1 MIYHRIAVNVPLSDG
16 LLTYS
21 YSEPL
26 PPGTRV
32 LVPFRNKTVVGV
44 VWETDIAPDM
54 DTARILSVQTAFME
68 EKPLPQS
75 WRDLLAFTS
84 RYYHYPTG
92 QAVFAALPQ
101 GLKETRVV
109 EMPQPPL
116 FYALNEAGRAQ
127 TPPPSRFN
135 KKAALWDALLSGGM
149 TMAALKQV
157 NAQAAKLIEDWAEQ
171 GWIETMEAAK
181 PVLRSCNGQASH
193 SEFVLNADQQK
204 ASDEIQTAFGK
215 FQPFLLYGITGSGK
229 TEVYFDAMAKVLAQ
243 GRQVL
248 FLLPEINLTPQL
260 LKRVEDRFAD
270 VPTAVLHSQ
279 MAAGKRTQDYLRAML
294 GQAKLVIGT
303 RLAVFTPMD
312 DVGLI
317 VVDEEHDGSFKQ
329 DNELRYQ
336 ARDLAVWRAK
346 QSGCPVVL
354 GSATPSLESWHKAQ
368 SGAYRLLQLTER
380 AHTTAQLPQVDIL
393 NVGRLKLDNGFSPQ
407 ALQLLKQNFE
417 AGGMSLVY
425 LNRRGF
431 APALFCGDCG
441 HTFGCP
447 NCSAKMVLHQRARQ
461 LRCHHCDHRE
471 PIPFKCPDCGN
482 QDLTAVG
489 HGTQRVE
496 ETLRAFLPK
505 AAVVRVDRDSTAHK
519 NDWADL
525 YRRIADNEIDILV
538 GTQMLA
544 KGHDFARL
552 NLVIVLNAD
561 GSLYSADF
569 RAPER
574 LFAEL
579 MQVSGRAG
587 RADKPGKVLIQTQLP
602 EHPVFAA
609 VKVQDYAVFAEN
621 ELNERQMF
629 AMPPF
634 GFQTAIRADAPRV
647 ADAMEFLNAAKE
659 TIAPLLPESV
669 SQFGAAPMLMVRLAE
684 RERAQVFLES
694 TSRQDLHRAV
704 SLWVQVLQQNRD
716 GKIRWSV
723 DVDVQEA

>member
-1 MIYHRIAVNVPLSDG
+1 MFYHRIAVNVPLSDG
-16 LLTYS
+16 ILTYS

-32 LVPFRNKTVVGV
+32 LVPFRNKTVVGI

-54 DTARILSVQTAFME
+54 DAARILSIQTAFVE

-75 WRDLLAFTS
+75 WRDLLSFTS

-101 GLKETRVV
+101 GLKETRAV

-127 TPPPSRFN
+127 TPPPARFN

-171 GWIETMEAAK
+171 GWIETTEAAK
-181 PVLRSCNGQASH
+181 SVLRPYHGQASH

-204 ASDEIQTAFGK
+204 ASDEIETAFGK

-279 MAAGKRTQDYLRAML
+279 MAAGRRTQDYLRAML

-329 DNELRYQ
+329 DNELRYH

-380 AHTTAQLPQVDIL
+380 AHTAAQLPQVDIL

-609 VKVQDYAVFAEN
+609 VKAQDYAVFAEN

-659 TIAPLLPESV
+659 TLAPLLPESV

-684 RERAQVFLES
+684 RERAQIFLES

>member
-21 YSEPL
+21 HSEPL

-32 LVPFRNKTVVGV
+32 LVPFRNKTVVGI

-54 DTARILSVQTAFME
+54 DAARILSIQTAFIE

-75 WRDLLAFTS
+75 WRDLLSFTS

-101 GLKETRVV
+101 GLKETRAV

-127 TPPPSRFN
+127 TPPPARFN

-171 GWIETMEAAK
+171 GWIETTEAAK
-181 PVLRSCNGQASH
+181 SVLRPYHGQASH

-204 ASDEIQTAFGK
+204 ASDEIETAFGK

-279 MAAGKRTQDYLRAML
+279 MAAGRRTQDYLRAML

-329 DNELRYQ
+329 DNELRYH

-380 AHTTAQLPQVDIL
+380 AHTAAQLPQVDIL

-609 VKVQDYAVFAEN
+609 VKAQDYAVFAEN

-659 TIAPLLPESV
+659 TLAPLLPASV

-684 RERAQVFLES
+684 RERAQIFLES

>member
-21 YSEPL
+21 HSEPL
-26 PPGTRV
+26 PQGTRV
-32 LVPFRNKTVVGV
+32 LVPFRNKTVVGI

-54 DTARILSVQTAFME
+54 DAARILGVQTIFSDEA
-68 EKPLPQS
+68 PLPES
-75 WRDLLAFTS
+75 WRDLLSFTS

-101 GLKETRVV
+101 GLKETRAV

-127 TPPPSRFN
+127 TPPLARFN

-171 GWIETMEAAK
+171 GWIETAEASK
-181 PVLRSCNGQASH
+181 PILRS
-193 SEFVLNADQQK
+193 SEFQLNADQQK
-204 ASDEIQTAFGK
+204 ASDEIQTAFGS

-260 LKRVEDRFAD
+260 LKRVENRFAD

-303 RLAVFTPMD
+303 RLAVFTPLP

-329 DNELRYQ
+329 DNELRYH

-380 AHTTAQLPQVDIL
+380 AHTAAQLPQVDIL

-609 VKVQDYAVFAEN
+609 VKAQDYAVFAEN

-629 AMPPF
+629 SMPPF

-659 TIAPLLPESV
+659 TLAPLLPESV

-684 RERAQVFLES
+684 RERAQIFLES

-723 DVDVQEA
+723 DVDTQES